1 MKLSELKELPLNTQ
15 YLIKVNALIARRGIL
30 KYNSNIKLI
39 ARYANISLGDAKK
52 LAYSI
57 QLDFDKEYNDRTI
70 STLKSLDAVE
80 FDALLS
86 SNSILPLADE
96 QTPKMVSLKEF
107 QQLHKQVKFINSSYT
122 SAEYV
127 SSSKKGRNIR
137 LILSMINDGK
147 LEEFLDRLFTKE
159 EGGSMS
165 HDKTRNVINKLQ
177 DAIKNDENIAL
188 TSYFTKE
195 DIPESSGE
203 RLELIG
209 KRTYWS
215 TNFFK
220 DTDDVIEYLTHQFYL
235 D

>member
-1 MKLSELKELPLNTQ
+1 MKLSELKELPLTTQ

-30 KYNSNIKLI
+30 KYNGNIALI

-57 QLDFDKEYNDRTI
+57 QLDFNKDYNKRTA
-70 STLKSLDAVE
+70 STLKALDAIE
-80 FDALLS
+80 FDTLLS

-96 QTPKMVSLKEF
+96 QTPKMVSLKDF
-107 QQLHKQVKFINSSYT
+107 QQLQKRVEFISSSYT
-122 SAEYV
+122 SVEYA
-127 SSSKKGRNIR
+127 SSSKKGQNIR

-159 EGGSMS
+159 EGSPMS
-165 HDKTRNVINKLQ
+165 HDKTRNVIDKLQ

-203 RLELIG
+203 RLQLIG

-235 D
+235 N

>member
-30 KYNSNIKLI
+30 KYNDNIALI

-57 QLDFDKEYNDRTI
+57 QLDFNKDYNNRTA
-70 STLKSLDAVE
+70 SALKALDAVE
-80 FDALLS
+80 FDTLLS

-96 QTPKMVSLKEF
+96 QTPKMVSLKDF
-107 QQLHKQVKFINSSYT
+107 QQLQKRVEFISSSYT
-122 SAEYV
+122 SVEYA
-127 SSSKKGRNIR
+127 SSSKKGQNIR

-147 LEEFLDRLFTKE
+147 LEQFLDRLFTKE
-159 EGGSMS
+159 EGSPMS
-165 HDKTRNVINKLQ
+165 HDKTRNVIDKLQ

-203 RLELIG
+203 RLQLIG

-235 D
+235 N

>member
-30 KYNSNIKLI
+30 KYNGNIKSI
-39 ARYANISLGDAKK
+39 TEYANISLGDAKK

-57 QLDFDKEYNDRTI
+57 QLDFNKDYNKRTS
-70 STLKSLDAVE
+70 STLKALDAVE

-86 SNSILPLADE
+86 SNSVLPLADE
-96 QTPKMVSLKEF
+96 QTPKMVALKDF
-107 QQLHKQVKFINSSYT
+107 QELQEQVRSISSNYAST
-122 SAEYV
+122 EYA

-137 LILSMINDGK
+137 LILSMINDGE
-147 LEEFLDRLFTKE
+147 LEKFLDRLFTKE
-159 EGGSMS
+159 EGSPMS
-165 HDKTRNVINKLQ
+165 HDKARNVIDKLQ

-203 RLELIG
+203 RLQLIG

>member
-1 MKLSELKELPLNTQ
+1 MKLSELKELPLTTQ

-30 KYNSNIKLI
+30 KYNDNIGLI

-57 QLDFDKEYNDRTI
+57 QLDFNKDHNNRTA
-70 STLKSLDAVE
+70 STLKTLDAVE
-80 FDALLS
+80 FDTLLS
-86 SNSILPLADE
+86 SNSILPLADK
-96 QTPKMVSLKEF
+96 QTPKMVSLKDF
-107 QQLHKQVKFINSSYT
+107 QQLQKRVEVISASYT
-122 SAEYV
+122 STEYA
-127 SSSKKGRNIR
+127 SSSKKGRNIK

-159 EGGSMS
+159 EGHPMS
-165 HDKTRNVINKLQ
+165 HDKTRNVIDKLQ

-195 DIPESSGE
+195 DIPDSSGE
-203 RLELIG
+203 SLQLIG

-235 D
+235 N

>member
-30 KYNSNIKLI
+30 KYNDNIALI

-57 QLDFDKEYNDRTI
+57 QLDFNKDYNNRTA
-70 STLKSLDAVE
+70 SALKALDAVE
-80 FDALLS
+80 FDTLLS

-96 QTPKMVSLKEF
+96 QTPKMVSLKDF
-107 QQLHKQVKFINSSYT
+107 QQLQKRVEFISSSYT
-122 SAEYV
+122 SVEYA
-127 SSSKKGRNIR
+127 SSSKKGQNIR

-147 LEEFLDRLFTKE
+147 LEQFLDRLFTKE
-159 EGGSMS
+159 EGSPMS
-165 HDKTRNVINKLQ
+165 HDKTRNVIDKLQ
-177 DAIKNDENIAL
+177 DAIKNDENITL

-203 RLELIG
+203 RLQLIG

-235 D
+235 N

>member
-30 KYNSNIKLI
+30 KYNGNIESI
-39 ARYANISLGDAKK
+39 AGYANISLGDAKK

-57 QLDFDKEYNDRTI
+57 QLDFNKEYNKRTT
-70 STLKSLDAVE
+70 STLKALDAVE

-86 SNSILPLADE
+86 SNSVLPLADE
-96 QTPKMVSLKEF
+96 QTPKMVSLKDF
-107 QQLHKQVKFINSSYT
+107 QQLQTQVKFISSSYT
-122 SAEYV
+122 STEYA

-159 EGGSMS
+159 EGGPMS
-165 HDKTRNVINKLQ
+165 HDKTRSVIDKLQ
-177 DAIKNDENIAL
+177 NAIKNNENISL

-195 DIPESSGE
+195 DIPEASGE
-203 RLELIG
+203 RLQLIG

>member
-1 MKLSELKELPLNTQ
+1 MKLSELKKLPLNTQ
-15 YLIKVNALIARRGIL
+15 YLIKVNALIARRGLL
-30 KYNSNIKLI
+30 KYNGNIESI
-39 ARYANISLGDAKK
+39 AEYANISLGDAKK

-57 QLDFDKEYNDRTI
+57 QLDFNKNYNKRTT
-70 STLKSLDAVE
+70 STLKALDAVE

-86 SNSILPLADE
+86 SNSVLPLADE
-96 QTPKMVSLKEF
+96 QTPKMVSLKDF
-107 QQLHKQVKFINSSYT
+107 QQLQKQVKFIGSSYT
-122 SAEYV
+122 STEYA

-137 LILSMINDGK
+137 LILSMINDDK

-159 EGGSMS
+159 EGSSMS
-165 HDKTRNVINKLQ
+165 HDKTRNVIDKLQ
-177 DAIKNDENIAL
+177 DAIKNDKNISL

-203 RLELIG
+203 RLQLIG

-235 D
+235 E

>member
-1 MKLSELKELPLNTQ
+1 MKLSELKELPLTTQ

-30 KYNSNIKLI
+30 KYNGNIALI

-57 QLDFDKEYNDRTI
+57 QLDFNKDYNNKTT
-70 STLKSLDAVE
+70 STLNALDAVE
-80 FDALLS
+80 FDTLLS

-96 QTPKMVSLKEF
+96 QTPKMVSLKDF
-107 QQLHKQVKFINSSYT
+107 QQLQKRVEFISSSYT
-122 SAEYV
+122 SVEYA
-127 SSSKKGRNIR
+127 SSSKKGQNIR

-147 LEEFLDRLFTKE
+147 LEQFLDRLFTKE
-159 EGGSMS
+159 EGSPMS
-165 HDKTRNVINKLQ
+165 HDKTRNVIDKLQ

-195 DIPESSGE
+195 DIPESSSE
-203 RLELIG
+203 RLQLIG

-235 D
+235 N